1 MDLKNPNIFFLNN
14 DTSQH
19 KKHNQDR
26 QLTTVRKTENT
37 H

>member
-1 MDLKNPNIFFLNN
+1 MDKKNLIFFFLNN

-19 KKHNQDR
+19 KKHNKYR
-26 QLTTVRKTENT
+26 QLTAVRKTENT